1 MLCPPLNKVLGLLTN
16 HRGSTERYRTTDSTQ
31 TSNIYLNSRA
41 HNQHFAARSGP
52 APNGPAPKNSFE
64 LVETFF
70 YYKKAEVAGNS
81 NSCHCGVTS
90 CPFLGAVQ
98 GNEETR
104 KLGGKDTHLPLL
116 DKELSHQ
123 TTNTSGRWSPA
134 HRVIEWKEI
143 QHREHVSVNCLG
155 AYSAFLP
162 YKRTEHSLLQHI

>member
-1 MLCPPLNKVLGLLTN
+1 MLCPPLNKVLGLLTKPW
-16 HRGSTERYRTTDSTQ
+16 GSAERYGTTDSTQ
-31 TSNIYLNSRA
+31 TSNTYLNSRA
-41 HNQHFAARSGP
+41 HNQHFATRS
-52 APNGPAPKNSFE
+52 GPAPKNSLE

-98 GNEETR
+98 GNKETR
-104 KLGGKDTHLPLL
+104 KLGGKDTHLHLL

-123 TTNTSGRWSPA
+123 TTNISGRWSPA
-134 HRVIEWKEI
+134 HRVIVWKET
-143 QHREHVSVNCLG
+143 QHRGHVSVNCLG

-162 YKRTEHSLLQHI
+162 YKRIERSLLQRI